1 MSLRDPSGWQIS
13 TFLALSMEKGK
24 KGLFM
29 GPGFFGRRMVQSHK
43 VSVATGKSAHSER
56 HDGVVWVFRLIG
68 MMVHFSRDRGVNQAL
83 AMMFPE
89 EV

>member
-1 MSLRDPSGWQIS
+1 M
-13 TFLALSMEKGK
+13 ALSMEKGK